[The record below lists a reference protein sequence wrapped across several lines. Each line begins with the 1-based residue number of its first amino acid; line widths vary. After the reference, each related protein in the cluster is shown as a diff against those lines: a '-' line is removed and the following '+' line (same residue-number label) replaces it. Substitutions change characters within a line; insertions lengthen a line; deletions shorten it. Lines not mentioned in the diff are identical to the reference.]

1 MQQQKRLLIGVLA
14 LALASSGCFGSFNL
28 TRKLYNWNETI
39 SHDKWAK
46 EVVFLV
52 LVWAPIY
59 GLAGLGDAVVFN
71 SIEFW
76 TGRNPID
83 MQTSS
88 LPQMK
93 RIVRGEAEA
102 VLRLD
107 AQHLSIDQFQS
118 GRPAGG
124 LRVTRQGELTVATNE
139 QGRTLFT
146 AQTLAD
152 GNMLVYD
159 ATGKQIASYTPQEID
174 RMVASTRN

>member
-14 LALASSGCFGSFNL
+14 LAMASSGCFGSFNL
-28 TRKLYNWNETI
+28 TRKLYNWND
-39 SHDKWAK
+39 SFSKDKWGK

-52 LVWAPIY
+52 LIWAPVY

-83 MQTSS
+83 MKTSS
-88 LPQMK
+88 VPQTK
-93 RIVRGEAEA
+93 RIVRGDAEA

-124 LRVTRQGELTVATNE
+124 LRVTQQGELTVATDE

-152 GNMLVYD
+152 GNLIVHD
-159 ATGKQIASYTPQEID
+159 ATGKQVASYTPQEID
-174 RMVASTRN
+174 RVVASTRN